1 MKVLLD
7 IKENKVSF
15 VMELLKSL
23 SFVKAQPLSS
33 YKAEVFE
40 GIQESIEEMNQI
52 KEGKLTGR
60 KAEDLFNEL

>member
-15 VMELLKSL
+15 VMELLKNL